1 MFRKCAQVL
10 IHINKHRISYIEWQ
24 TAINAIYQNDIIEG
38 VRECARPMILQEC
51 AKQTLVNLRTPSF
64 GTKYPFAQKSVCHS
78 I

>member
-38 VRECARPMILQEC
+38 VRVCARPMILQEC
-51 AKQTLVNLRTPSF
+51 AKQTL
-64 GTKYPFAQKSVCHS
+64 
-78 I
+78 